1 MDDPV
6 ACENLADIIDINCM
20 PLDDGLLV
28 ASNPV
33 GGVVISED
41 GLTGMRSRALHE
53 MEILAGFGFSLA
65 LHAAVL
71 ISVFLTM
78 LFFIPAG
85 IPNARFL
92 TVSFVEADALGCGL
106 KGGKGGPGG
115 DSADTDAQLAG
126 SPPAE
131 SAAEAGEAA
140 PAESSST
147 DDMLMRQPEISLES
161 GLQDFVEP
169 ENPLPP
175 QPKDLDRREKLK
187 IVCTRKSVTEPSP
200 NRKAERAVET
210 ALAAPPS
217 PGESLSPG
225 EGAILE
231 NGSVNRSDGEG
242 MEGAK
247 PGANGGLP
255 GGGTGSGRAP
265 GSGEFKTEQV
275 DTPPAAIRKIDPEF
289 PPEAR
294 RMGIAGRVVVRF
306 LVKIDGTVSK
316 ASVVEAAP
324 SGIFERSALEAIDK
338 WRFKPGRYKGNSVAT
353 WVLLPIQFRLIR

>member
-1 MDDPV
+1 MDDPA
-6 ACENLADIIDINCM
+6 ACDNLADIIDINCM
-20 PLDDGLLV
+20 SLDDGLLV

-41 GLTGMRSRALHE
+41 GLTGMRSRVPHE
-53 MEILAGFGFSLA
+53 MEILVGFGFSLA

-85 IPNARFL
+85 IPNAGFI

-115 DSADTDAQLAG
+115 DSADTGALPAG

-131 SAAEAGEAA
+131 SAAKAGETT
-140 PAESSST
+140 PAEPSST

-161 GLQDFVEP
+161 SLQNFVEP
-169 ENPLPP
+169 ENPLPA
-175 QPKDLDRREKLK
+175 QPKELDRREKKK
-187 IVCTRKSVTEPSP
+187 IVCTRKSVTGPSP
-200 NRKAERAVET
+200 KRKAERAAAS
-210 ALAAPPS
+210 ALPASPS
-217 PGESLSPG
+217 PSESLSPG

-242 MEGAK
+242 MEGAD
-247 PGANGGLP
+247 PGANGGFP
-255 GGGTGSGRAP
+255 GGGTGSGRAS
-265 GSGEFKTEQV
+265 GSGEFKAEQV

-316 ASVVEAAP
+316 ASVVESVP
-324 SGIFERSALEAIDK
+324 TGIFERSALEAIVK
-338 WRFKPGRYKGNSVAT
+338 WRFKPGRYKGNLVAT
-353 WVLLPIQFRLIR
+353 WVLLPIQFRLTR